1 MKLNRPNVEELRPF
15 SESVVPPVGGLTPST
30 PVSKAVLSRR
40 RGKRK
45 PIRVT
50 PAVVDQVATLAAG
63 GVSTRKTA
71 EVLRLSPT
79 TITQIKSREEVRDLI
94 AKLRETIRGVALE
107 AISRGQ
113 SEAWDWLHEIVE
125 TKDPKAFDL
134 VTRGLAA
141 LEKVAS
147 SASGEARRIE
157 GTLVGYSAGSKE
169 EAREL
174 LQRMLAD
181 NGKESEA

>member
-1 MKLNRPNVEELRPF
+1 MSDTYDVVTGLRVPTPTKA
-15 SESVVPPVGGLTPST
+15 EPPVLAK
-30 PVSKAVLSRR
+30 VSRR

-45 PIRVT
+45 PLRVT

-79 TITQIKSREEVRDLI
+79 TITQVKNREEVRDLI
-94 AKLRETIRGVALE
+94 TKLRETIRGVALE

-113 SEAWDWLHEIVE
+113 EQAWSWLNEIVE
-125 TKDPKAFDL
+125 AKDPRAFDY
-134 VTRGLAA
+134 VTRGLSA

-174 LQRMLAD
+174 LQRMLAED
-181 NGKESEA
+181 NG